1 MARPSNAQKS
11 SPAAIRE
18 NASLLLG
25 EALAKLRSRIRS
37 SDFQDKS
44 LVELV
49 GKLLPL
55 VADENTQTEAD
66 VTMEVLA
73 RKAVR
78 VNLRIQQANEQN
90 MRQEVIEDVV
100 GIPGT
105 TEEDSVE

>member
-25 EALAKLRSRIRS
+25 EALIKLRNRIRT

-44 LVELV
+44 LIDLV

-66 VTMEVLA
+66 VTMDVLA
-73 RKAVR
+73 RKAVQ

-100 GIPGT
+100 GIPET